1 MGGRESS
8 LESLV
13 LNSFWTGKRVLL
25 TGHTG
30 FKGSW
35 LSLWLN
41 KMGAEVFGY
50 SLAPEDN
57 PSLFEQ
63 LGLAGKVHHQEDD
76 ICDADAIAKYVK
88 DTEADFVFH
97 LAAQSLVLRS
107 YRETINTW
115 DTNVLGTA
123 HLLEA
128 LRQVAYPCT
137 VIVVTTDKVYQ
148 NNEFSHAF
156 RETDRLGGIDPYSA
170 SKAGT
175 ELVVNSYRS
184 LFEQEQ
190 LPISLASARSGN
202 VIGGGDW
209 CENRLLPDIIRA
221 LMQNKSIE
229 MRNPNSV
236 RPWQHVLEPL
246 SGYMMLAEQLCTDRV
261 HATSYNF
268 GPNASDNRTVEDVIK
283 TALKSWPGKYH
294 LSQNTCAPHE
304 AGLLMLD
311 IEKAR
316 NQLGWYPKWDFETAI
331 GKTINWYK
339 DVHNGMHPLDIT
351 LKQIEELEIA

>member
-1 MGGRESS
+1 
-8 LESLV
+8 
-13 LNSFWTGKRVLL
+13 
-25 TGHTG
+25 
-30 FKGSW
+30 
-35 LSLWLN
+35 
-41 KMGAEVFGY
+41 
-50 SLAPEDN
+50 
-57 PSLFEQ
+57 
-63 LGLAGKVHHQEDD
+63 
-76 ICDADAIAKYVK
+76 
-88 DTEADFVFH
+88 
-97 LAAQSLVLRS
+97 
-107 YRETINTW
+107 
-115 DTNVLGTA
+115 
-123 HLLEA
+123 
-128 LRQVAYPCT
+128 
-137 VIVVTTDKVYQ
+137 
-148 NNEFSHAF
+148 
-156 RETDRLGGIDPYSA
+156 
-170 SKAGT
+170 
-175 ELVVNSYRS
+175 
-184 LFEQEQ
+184 
-190 LPISLASARSGN
+190 
-202 VIGGGDW
+202 
-209 CENRLLPDIIRA
+209 
-221 LMQNKSIE
+221 

-294 LSQNTCAPHE
+294 SSQNTGAPHE

>member
-1 MGGRESS
+1 MGRREGA

-13 LNSFWTGKRVLL
+13 LNSFWTEKRVLL

-35 LSLWLN
+35 LSLWLH

-50 SLAPEDN
+50 SLAPEEN

-63 LGLAGKVHHQEDD
+63 LGLRDKVYHQVND
-76 ICDADAIAKYVK
+76 ICDADSIAKYVK
-88 DTEADFVFH
+88 DTQADFVFH
-97 LAAQSLVLRS
+97 LAAQSLVLRG
-107 YRETINTW
+107 YRKTINTW
-115 DTNVLGTA
+115 NTNVVGTVN
-123 HLLEA
+123 LLEA
-128 LRQVAYPCT
+128 LRKVEHPCT
-137 VIVVTTDKVYQ
+137 VVVVTTDKVYQ
-148 NNEFSHAF
+148 NNERSRAF

-170 SKAGT
+170 SKAAS

-184 LFEQEQ
+184 LFEQEK
-190 LPISLASARSGN
+190 LPISLASARAGN

-209 CENRLLPDIIRA
+209 CENRILPDIIRA

-229 MRNPNSV
+229 VRNPYSV

-246 SGYMMLAEQLCTDRV
+246 WGYMMLAEKLCADSV
-261 HATSYNF
+261 HATAYNF
-268 GPNASDNRTVEDVIK
+268 GPNPGDTRIVEDVIK
-283 TALKSWPGKYH
+283 TALKSWPGQYH
-294 LSQNTCAPHE
+294 SSQNSDTPHE

-311 IEKAR
+311 TEKAL

-331 GKTINWYK
+331 RKTINWYK
-339 DVHNGMHPLDIT
+339 DVHNGMHPLNIT
-351 LKQIEELEIA
+351 LKQIEEFEIA